1 GVQTCA
7 LPICYEFAMTRA
19 KNSFTFDIE
28 GFRDVTA
35 SVLEWPLSV
44 IRLKSDEKSNL
55 IEAADHILTTWKNYS
70 DTSANI
76 KAFTDETPH
85 NTDKP
90 IARRRGKA
98 FELALVLLN
107 NLTNAEH
114 PLG

>member
-1 GVQTCA
+1 SFVNYFIGSNADLLIVFCSSLFHDHYQVC
-7 LPICYEFAMTRA
+7 CYEFAMTRA
-19 KNSFTFDIE
+19 NNSFTFDIE

-76 KAFTDETPH
+76 KAFTDKTPH
-85 NTDKP
+85 NTVTP
-90 IARRRGKA
+90 I
-98 FELALVLLN
+98 
-107 NLTNAEH
+107 
-114 PLG
+114 